1 MNHCHAMIHPTHSRR
16 KKLYLD
22 VCPVCVKA
30 AARISLLDS
39 GRPRR
44 FILDQRARNLHQEM
58 SSFIQQEAN

>member
-1 MNHCHAMIHPTHSRR
+1 MIHPTYSRR

-22 VCPVCVKA
+22 FCPVCVKA

-39 GRPRR
+39 GRHR
-44 FILDQRARNLHQEM
+44 FILDQRARNSHQVM